1 MATGAVVA
9 AGAGVVGARG
19 GAGAGCGVFM
29 HPVQATSSTSVIAMV
44 ARIGFFMYDDLPV
57 VI

>member
-1 MATGAVVA
+1 MATGAVVT

-19 GAGAGCGVFM
+19 GARAGCGVFM
-29 HPVQATSSTSVIAMV
+29 HPVQATSSTSVIAIV